1 MAVYVSDEYWEMQ
14 KQKAQID
21 AKIKELNQKSTAL
34 NHECHKCSNGLTME
48 ENFDI
53 YYEHLKKIKELK
65 ERSKEIGAKMSV
77 EQRRALERRVQA
89 KVEKGSS
96 NVWPVGALRPR
107 ERENRPINVI
117 KTDNEEKALKRC
129 EHLENKYA
137 ALKEAVFEVCGE
149 RVYNQVL
156 QKADSIDFGRGANFE
171 RLMKK

>member
-1 MAVYVSDEYWEMQ
+1 MAVYVSDEYFEMK

-21 AKIKELNQKSTAL
+21 AQIKELNQKSTEL
-34 NHECHKCSNGLTME
+34 NHNCNKCSNGLTVE
-48 ENFDI
+48 QNFDI
-53 YYEHLKKIKELK
+53 YYAHIKTLQGLK
-65 ERSKEIGAKMSV
+65 ERSKELGQKMLD
-77 EQRRALERRVQA
+77 EQRTALEKRVQV
-89 KVEKGSS
+89 KVERGST

-107 ERENRPINVI
+107 ETRPLNVI